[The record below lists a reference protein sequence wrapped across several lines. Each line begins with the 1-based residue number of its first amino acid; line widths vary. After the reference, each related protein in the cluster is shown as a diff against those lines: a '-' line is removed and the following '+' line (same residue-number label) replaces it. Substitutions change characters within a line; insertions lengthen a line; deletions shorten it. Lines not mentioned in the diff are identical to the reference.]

1 MLQFLRK
8 FQILTGIQIAILVQ
22 KLRRFCWMGIF
33 CSLELILYLF
43 VRANIS
49 IDEFAYNQ
57 VLVHYIYI
65 AVLCWDTETITSVRI
80 RDALKS
86 GGFCF
91 DQQPLP
97 GIEHAAP
104 TALECPEILIQ
115 PCIFNLSHP
124 AVIRKEGKPL
134 EECWRLV
141 SRDGTTGKWFF
152 VDSTNP
158 PCVVL
163 K

>member
-1 MLQFLRK
+1 M
-8 FQILTGIQIAILVQ
+8 
-22 KLRRFCWMGIF
+22 
-33 CSLELILYLF
+33 
-43 VRANIS
+43 
-49 IDEFAYNQ
+49 
-57 VLVHYIYI
+57 
-65 AVLCWDTETITSVRI
+65 
-80 RDALKS
+80 KS

-91 DQQPLP
+91 DQQLPP

-141 SRDGTTGKWFF
+141 SRDGTTGKWLC
-152 VDSTNP
+152 VDSTNLYGR
-158 PCVVL
+158 VTL
-163 K
+163 SSSEISNKHIFTKNNYDI